1 MINEAIVFKFL
12 FLFQL
17 PELVIF
23 YFTFY
28 RYKSTGREYVN
39 RDQIAYIIFNRGH
52 QAISRYSLFPL
63 LL

>member
-1 MINEAIVFKFL
+1 MINEVIVFKFF

-28 RYKSTGREYVN
+28 RYKSTGREYVD
-39 RDQIAYIIFNRGH
+39 RDRIAYITFNRRH
-52 QAISRYSLFPL
+52 
-63 LL
+63 